1 MAAAKLIAN
10 TARKIKLRASA
21 RVWSSSLGLNSKTI
35 LRACKVGVGRV
46 CRKDK
51 ITKSTVQIVDKFYKM
66 EQISRPLPQKRFA
79 TKTGPAYVL
88 QISLKAAYQIFQKG
102 YPNIKIGYT
111 KFTLLR
117 PRNVRLLSSMIHE
130 VCMCVYCLNVKYK
143 SLALSRLV
151 TCAELKSGE
160 CKRFHECTVVFQTR
174 RCKIP

>member
-1 MAAAKLIAN
+1 M
-10 TARKIKLRASA
+10 
-21 RVWSSSLGLNSKTI
+21 
-35 LRACKVGVGRV
+35 GRV

-88 QISLKAAYQIFQKG
+88 QISLKAAYQIFQRV

-111 KFTLLR
+111 KLTLSR
-117 PRNVRLLSSMIHE
+117 PRNLTLLSSMIHE

-143 SLALSRLV
+143 SLALNRLV
-151 TCAELKSGE
+151 TCAELKVE
-160 CKRFHECTVVFQTR
+160 NVRDFMNVFLCSR